1 MATQHPAGEAE
12 LIVSSGHTVVA
23 VSQAENAY
31 VSTQCNRVLSTAGR
45 FVCQSSLKN
54 TSLPVMRT
62 VDGWVL
68 SLSTSWNRS
77 SIVAGREL
85 NPPPPPGPAQ

>member
-31 VSTQCNRVLSTAGR
+31 VSTQCNRGLSTAGR

-62 VDGWVL
+62 V
-68 SLSTSWNRS
+68 STSWNRS

-85 NPPPPPGPAQ
+85 NPPGPAQ